1 MKDGRMNLADL
12 KLYADMH
19 DQVLQIA
26 QRIVETEAPDP
37 YEGRKQYGSFRPE
50 LYVVEVDSSPLDQGK
65 LSIHYVEDWGQSGEE
80 RKILHVTVE
89 DFCDP
94 KYLLDNIG

>member
-1 MKDGRMNLADL
+1 MHRADL
-12 KLYADMH
+12 EQYFDTH
-19 DQVLQIA
+19 DLVLKIA

-37 YEGRKQYGSFRPE
+37 REAAGAVRAAWRYTPE
-50 LYVVEVDSSPLDQGK
+50 LYVVEVDGSPFDQGK

-80 RKILHVTVE
+80 QKILHVNVD